1 MKFIGSFLIFL
12 LWLISA
18 VADAQ
23 PTTLSFESVDSLQQT
38 DPRPVVVFIHT
49 DWCRFCSAMKTRTFA
64 DEAVIEI
71 LNEYFYFVDFD
82 AESSAPIVFNR
93 RIFNYKPTG
102 ATTGIHELA
111 EVLGSINGKVA
122 YPALCIMSPDNEI
135 IFQQNYFMNAD
146 ELMGVLDYLIEIQ
159 NPSLT
164 FPEEGIDNASG
175 RNRGF
180 N

>member
-18 VADAQ
+18 VANAQ
-23 PTTLSFESVDSLQQT
+23 TITLSFESLDSLQQT

-49 DWCRFCSAMKTRTFA
+49 DWCRFCSAMKTSFA

-111 EVLGSINGKVA
+111 E
-122 YPALCIMSPDNEI
+122 
-135 IFQQNYFMNAD
+135 
-146 ELMGVLDYLIEIQ
+146 
-159 NPSLT
+159 
-164 FPEEGIDNASG
+164 
-175 RNRGF
+175 
-180 N
+180 